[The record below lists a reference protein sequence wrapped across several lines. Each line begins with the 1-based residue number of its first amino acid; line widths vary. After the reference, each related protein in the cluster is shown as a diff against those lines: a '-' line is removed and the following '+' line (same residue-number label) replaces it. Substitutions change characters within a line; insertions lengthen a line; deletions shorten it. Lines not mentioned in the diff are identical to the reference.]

1 MVYCQWKLKGSGWK
15 KKENCDYFIH
25 SVAFFLQTVTGMF
38 NGFLSV
44 MAVSARPFRTNS
56 EYKRKL

>member
-25 SVAFFLQTVTGMF
+25 SVAFVLQTVTDMF
-38 NGFLSV
+38 NGFCL
-44 MAVSARPFRTNS
+44 
-56 EYKRKL
+56 

>member
-1 MVYCQWKLKGSGWK
+1 MEVKRKWLE

-25 SVAFFLQTVTGMF
+25 SVAFVLQTVTDMF